1 MWADRITHIRK
12 KATEG
17 VPELVEKLLEEFGV

>member
-17 VPELVEKLLEEFGV
+17 VPELVEQLLKENK